1 MQLSSNLLGLD
12 PKIWSRSDDVL
23 HNLFANK
30 WVKENIPRDQNNLT
44 LLDIGCGSQPYK
56 RIIEEQKILYFSH
69 DFSLYK
75 LEDPPSFYGLHYS
88 EDAEFKVDF
97 ICDFLD
103 IDETIKYDLLLCTEV
118 LEHVPD
124 PVKCLA
130 KMVKLLKA
138 DGVIIITVPASS
150 WTHQAPYFFSSGLSP
165 FWFNYHAKDLDLRI
179 IKGVLVGNL
188 LTSVIQSTQAL
199 EFTSTNLAF
208 RFFGKIYRFLL
219 QKSIKNIQ
227 SDIYYAPSSQI
238 CLTLKHN
245 R

>member
-1 MQLSSNLLGLD
+1 MQASLKLNGLD
-12 PKIWSRSDDVL
+12 RKIWLRSDEVL

-30 WVKENIPRDQNNLT
+30 WVKEKIPVGQNNLT

-56 RIIEEQKILYFSH
+56 KIIEEQNILYFSH

-75 LEDPPSFYGLHYS
+75 LQDVPSFYGLHNS
-88 EDAEFKVDF
+88 EEAEFKIDF

-130 KMVKLLKA
+130 KMVKLLKPG
-138 DGVIIITVPASS
+138 GVIIITAPASS
-150 WTHQAPYFFSSGLSP
+150 WTHQAPYYFSSGLSP
-165 FWFNYHAKDLDLRI
+165 FWFNYHADALNLKI
-179 IKGVLVGNL
+179 IEGVVVGNL
-188 LTSVIQSTQAL
+188 LTNVVQSTQAI
-199 EFTSTNLAF
+199 EFTSTNLLF
-208 RFFGKIYRFLL
+208 RFFGKIYRFFLY
-219 QKSIKNIQ
+219 KSIKIIQ
-227 SDIYYAPSSQI
+227 PDIYYSPSSQT
-238 CLTLKHN
+238 CLTLMHG

>member
-1 MQLSSNLLGLD
+1 
-12 PKIWSRSDDVL
+12 L
-23 HNLFANK
+23 HN
-30 WVKENIPRDQNNLT
+30 
-44 LLDIGCGSQPYK
+44 
-56 RIIEEQKILYFSH
+56 
-69 DFSLYK
+69 
-75 LEDPPSFYGLHYS
+75 S

-124 PVKCLA
+124 PVKCFA
-130 KMVKLLKA
+130 KMVKLLKV

-150 WTHQAPYFFSSGLSP
+150 WTHQAPYFFSSSLSP
-165 FWFNYHAKDLDLRI
+165 CWFNYHAKDLDLRI
-179 IKGVLVGNL
+179 IKGVVVGNL
-188 LTSVIQSTQAL
+188 LTSVIQSTQTL

-219 QKSIKNIQ
+219 QNSIKNIQ
-227 SDIYYAPSSQI
+227 SDIYYSPSSQI